1 MNITLMGTGHVGL
14 VTGACLAEIGHTVT
28 CYDIDRH
35 KIELISRGESPFYEP
50 GLAELVQSNIEKK
63 KLSFTYT
70 ATEALFDCNLIYIAV
85 GTPSNPDGTVNLDYI
100 FDAADQIANHIT
112 KKTIIVTKS
121 TVPVGTNQLIKERIE
136 ANAGICID
144 IVSNPEFLREGS
156 AIHDTF
162 FADRIIIGSD
172 NITASDL
179 VEEVNRPFS
188 VPIFKTDLHSAEL
201 IKYSSNAFLAT
212 KISFINE
219 IARLSEVLGA
229 NIEDVAY
236 GMGLDNRIGSH
247 FLKAGIGYGG
257 SCFPKDVRALIH
269 TASEHGLEL
278 NIIKSTTVVNH
289 QQQNVLI
296 QKAKQH
302 FGSLQN
308 KKAAILGLSFKP
320 NTDDIRESP
329 AVRIAKLLI
338 EEGVHIS
345 AYDPV
350 AIENARQILGD
361 SVDYS
366 TSLEDTLRNSEMVFI
381 TTEWDEIKNFPL
393 SQYKELMKTPVIFD
407 GRNCYSLEEVRSLS
421 IEYYSIGR

>member
-1 MNITLMGTGHVGL
+1 MGTGHVGL

-50 GLAELVQSNIEKK
+50 GLAELVKSNIEKK
-63 KLSFTYT
+63 KLSFTYI

-85 GTPSNPDGTVNLDYI
+85 GTPPNPDGTVNLDYI

-136 ANAGICID
+136 SNAGICVD

-172 NITASDL
+172 SISASEL
-179 VEEVNRPFS
+179 VEEVNRPFG

-219 IARLSEVLGA
+219 IAQLSEVLGA

-236 GMGLDNRIGSH
+236 GMGLDDRIGSN

-269 TASEHGLEL
+269 TASEHGVEL

-329 AVRIAKLLI
+329 ALRIAKSLV

-361 SVDYS
+361 SVDYH
-366 TSLEDTLRNSEMVFI
+366 TSIEETLKNTEMVFI
-381 TTEWDEIKNFPL
+381 TTEWNEIKNFPL

-407 GRNCYSLEEVRSLS
+407 GRNCYSLEEIRSLS